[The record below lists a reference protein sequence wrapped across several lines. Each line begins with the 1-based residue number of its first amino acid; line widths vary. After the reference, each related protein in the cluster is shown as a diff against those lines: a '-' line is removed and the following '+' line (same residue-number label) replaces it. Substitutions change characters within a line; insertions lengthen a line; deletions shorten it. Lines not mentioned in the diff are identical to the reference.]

1 MSSSPSQI
9 LLLYSVV
16 ESVQQGEPQDLIAD
30 LETFDTAQAIAAA
43 LQSMGYPLTM
53 MAVRSEEDVLAAVE
67 GVDPHT
73 TLVFNL
79 CETLGGIMA
88 HVSRVPYRLE
98 QLGFSYVGASS
109 ETLHACQDKGHV
121 KAHLLR
127 HGIPTAPY
135 QVFCTGREPINAP
148 LPALVKPIAEHC
160 SVGINRHAVV
170 CDVVSLRKQVAYI
183 LDVYKQPALAE
194 AYLDGREFSVSLWG
208 DGTIRVLGVGEI
220 DFSGR
225 EDRWPV
231 DDFESKWS
239 DLFPATYPAPL
250 DNDLEA
256 CIHQLAL
263 ATYRITGCRDFGRL
277 DMRQKNGQLY
287 VLDVNP
293 NPGLSKSSGFATAA
307 RMAGYDYPRMLNQIV
322 QWAWRR
328 NSKWD
333 VK

>member
-1 MSSSPSQI
+1 MFNPSQV

-16 ESVQQGEPQDLIAD
+16 EAVQQGEPQDLIAD
-30 LETFDTAQAIAAA
+30 LETVDTAQAIAAA
-43 LQSMGYPLTM
+43 LQSIGYPL
-53 MAVRSEEDVLAAVE
+53 ALRAIHSEEDVLAAIE

-88 HVSRVPYRLE
+88 QMSRVPYWLE
-98 QLGFSYVGASS
+98 QSGFSYVGASS
-109 ETLHACQDKGHV
+109 ETLHTCQDKGQV

-127 HGIPTAPY
+127 HGIPTASY
-135 QVFCTGREPINAP
+135 QVFHTGDEPVTAP
-148 LPALVKPIAEHC
+148 LPALVKPVTEHC

-170 CDVVSLRKQVAYI
+170 CDVASLREQVAYI
-183 LDVYKQPALAE
+183 LDVYKQPALVE

-220 DFSGR
+220 DFSGCQ
-225 EDRWPV
+225 DGWPV

-239 DLFPATYPAPL
+239 DRFPAIYPAPL
-250 DNDLEA
+250 DSDLEA

-263 ATYRITGCRDFGRL
+263 ATYRIAGCRDFGRL
-277 DMRQKNGQLY
+277 DLRQKDGELY

-293 NPGLSKSSGFATAA
+293 NPGLAMDSGFATAA
-307 RMAGYDYPRMLNQIV
+307 RMAGYDYPHMLNQIV

-328 NSKWD
+328 NSRWD